1 MNNDKKHKDSL
12 LAAEY
17 AAGILSASD
26 AQEFERRLSTDS
38 ALTGEY
44 EYWVER
50 LGELSSQSP
59 ESMSPTVWRALIRKA
74 IEDDDKVNVLPRTR
88 FKKRFTWLA
97 LMVFFITCAIWL
109 VSPTQFKAKYQ
120 TQIVAI
126 EEGIKLNVQFDDVTD
141 RIRISPIEGRI
152 ADNKDLELWA
162 IVGRDEPVS
171 LGVTDLSET
180 QIKAIDPAIVN
191 SISVLRVIITEEA
204 KGGSRSGVPS
214 GELMAVGYVQPR

>member
-17 AAGILSASD
+17 AAGILSASE
-26 AQEFERRLSTDS
+26 ALEFERRLSTDAS
-38 ALTGEY
+38 LTGEY

-50 LGELSSQSP
+50 LGDISSQSAEP
-59 ESMSPTVWRALIRKA
+59 MSPDAWRSLIRKA
-74 IEDDDKVNVLPRTR
+74 IEEDDKVSILPRTR
-88 FKKRFTWLA
+88 FKTRFTWLL
-97 LMVFFITCAIWL
+97 LMVFFITLAIWL

-120 TQIVAI
+120 TQLVAV
-126 EEGIKLNVQFDDVTD
+126 EEGVKLNVQFDDVTD
-141 RIRISPIEGRI
+141 RIRISPIEGRV
-152 ADNKDLELWA
+152 ADDKDLELWA
-162 IVGRDEPVS
+162 IVGRDDPIS

-204 KGGSRSGVPS
+204 KGGSRSGVPN